1 MASPRLLV
9 VAALA
14 AVTLLASCSDDD
26 PTTSSTTTPGE
37 TTTTAA
43 AGEVSTTSTAGEDP
57 EPARLVLRG
66 DGVGVADLG
75 AVPDEAVA
83 AVAGVLGEA
92 TVDTGWQPS
101 FGAYGT
107 CPGEQIRAVE
117 WDHLVLLFTDGT
129 TDEGEGQHL
138 FAWRVTGAPPAI
150 GTESGFGFGATAAD
164 AEELYPG
171 KVQRFP
177 AEEPFPAFLEI
188 DAAGGPI
195 TAFLDDQDRV
205 TNLEAG
211 TPCGE

>member
-14 AVTLLASCSDDD
+14 TAALATACSDDD
-26 PTTSSTTTPGE
+26 PTSASSTTAPDE
-37 TTTTAA
+37 TTSSAA
-43 AGEVSTTSTAGEDP
+43 DGPTTSTTEESAAEHL
-57 EPARLVLRG
+57 ELRG
-66 DGVGVADLG
+66 DGIGVADLG

-83 AVAGVLGEA
+83 AVTAVLGPP

-107 CPGEQIRAVE
+107 CPGEQIRATE

-129 TDEGEGQHL
+129 TDDGDGQHL
-138 FAWRVTGAPPAI
+138 FAWRVTGAPPAV
-150 GTESGFGFGATAAD
+150 GTDNGFGFGATAAD

-171 KVQRFP
+171 QVQRFP
-177 AEEPFPAFLEI
+177 AEDPFPAFLEVE
-188 DAAGGPI
+188 ALGGPI